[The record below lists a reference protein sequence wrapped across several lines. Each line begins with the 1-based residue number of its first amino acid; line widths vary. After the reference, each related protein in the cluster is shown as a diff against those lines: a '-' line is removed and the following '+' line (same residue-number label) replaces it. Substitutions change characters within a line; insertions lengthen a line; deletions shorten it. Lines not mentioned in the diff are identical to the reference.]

1 MNHCTR
7 FWKIT
12 SMVLGIIIVALGLF
26 THIDSEWRIAN
37 QRGDPCQ
44 QRLLYM
50 YGRAAEWCPPI
61 AIEFYFIIINII
73 CLILSLIGFCYSNY
87 IEKPSYVMKKVDMFH
102 HGGAA
107 LLLLIAGI
115 LYIASALQIM
125 SMRLHAGRREMR

>member
-1 MNHCTR
+1 MENCQPT
-7 FWKIT
+7 
-12 SMVLGIIIVALGLF
+12 
-26 THIDSEWRIAN
+26 
-37 QRGDPCQ
+37 GDP
-44 QRLLYM
+44 
-50 YGRAAEWCPPI
+50 AAKIAVHVRPRCRWCPPI

-125 SMRLHAGRREMR
+125 SMRLHAGRREMRMRSTEKVVAGGLTIIQALIYGAISCFVGKRE